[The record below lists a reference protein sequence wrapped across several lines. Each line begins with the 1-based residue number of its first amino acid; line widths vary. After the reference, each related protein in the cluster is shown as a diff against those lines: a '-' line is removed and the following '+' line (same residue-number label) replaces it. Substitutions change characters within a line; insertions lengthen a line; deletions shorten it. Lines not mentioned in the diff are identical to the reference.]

1 MKTVTIENATQSIV
15 AHDATIQ
22 TVDLLALAGE
32 AGLTAGALSTAEAY
46 ASDSKVRLNDDLRIL
61 REAGVILE
69 GDSRTNVHRKALRDG
84 VAKAGLSDERVRS
97 VVSMIAKYY
106 NANVPVSTLSTFKAV
121 EETIVRYVEARAQNP
136 NVAPNATKPA
146 KTKEEKEKTRQENIA
161 KKADEFQSAYTKK
174 MQDDDIDVT
183 VEALTHHNDF
193 HLLVNYILANG
204 GADGFADSMKQA
216 RIEKEARKAELLAQ
230 IEALKA
236 QL

>member
-106 NANVPVSTLSTFKAV
+106 SANVPVSTLSTFKAV

-136 NVAPNATKPA
+136 NVAPNATKPT
-146 KTKEEKEKTRQENIA
+146 KTKEEKEATRVANVA
-161 KKADEFQSAYTKK
+161 KKASEFNDAYTKK
-174 MQDDDIDVT
+174 LLSDDIDVT
-183 VEALTHHNDF
+183 INELLNHDDFYIFMDYVKSGND
-193 HLLVNYILANG
+193 VYK
-204 GADGFADSMKQA
+204 FADNMKQR
-216 RIEKEARKAELLAQ
+216 RIEKEQRKAELLAQ